1 MNMHVSTSSASTASK
16 PSSRKSVK
24 PAAGVMQVT
33 SIETMGQVAS
43 GYAVAGA
50 QKLEWFYRPGGFFR
64 VREQQRDIPDCWMN
78 IDPPVGARRAVLAA
92 LRAARLGRPLAPSR

>member
-1 MNMHVSTSSASTASK
+1 MHVSTSTSTSTAPK

-24 PAAGVMQVT
+24 PAADVMQVT
-33 SIETMGQVAS
+33 GIETMDQVAS

-50 QKLEWFYRPGGFFR
+50 RKLEWFYRPGGFFR
-64 VREQQRDIPDCWMN
+64 VREEQRDIPGCWMN
-78 IDPPVGARRAVLAA
+78 IDPPVGAKRAVLAA